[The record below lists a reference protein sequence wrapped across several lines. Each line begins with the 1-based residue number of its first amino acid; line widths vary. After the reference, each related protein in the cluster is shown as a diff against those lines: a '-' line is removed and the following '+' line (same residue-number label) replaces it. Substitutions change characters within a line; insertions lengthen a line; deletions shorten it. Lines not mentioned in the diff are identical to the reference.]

1 MKRVKIIGFDSLE
14 EAILEVAICR
24 GAVILRGA
32 MYDQNHDSQKGQ
44 YYSQYPGG
52 SNYDSGASTLHF
64 NDYFKILKNRIGI
77 ILTIFLLTTLTGYVV
92 TFHYLKKVYASTAQ
106 VSILKQNRDIEVF
119 KGNDTFFDPVYF
131 SSQIELIRS
140 KEILYK
146 VIEKLDLQKVWGK
159 QLTQSDYVLPK
170 EQTYDLFRLK
180 KMELDVKRGTYIIE
194 VLVYAEN
201 PAECAKIANTVAETY
216 IDWRKNE
223 ESFKYQR
230 GLDNL
235 SQQVEKQREDV
246 KKARDS
252 VEELRKTY
260 GLDIVAGSGKD
271 QQLND
276 AELQRK
282 TTRLEELK
290 SDMIARRVRYE
301 QLEKLPADR
310 LIDTLPALGLEDT
323 NLTQIRQNQL
333 SIEAEVSKIKN
344 SGLGVDHP
352 RVQSLEAQAKKLKEQ
367 VDSLVEGKRNALA
380 IDLKVSE
387 AKASELETEVKALT
401 STVRT
406 ERSAKLAPFIEAQEE
421 AERKQNI
428 LDALEVRFRQE
439 KAETK
444 IEGDPVKMIS
454 PASASDIDSPVKPR
468 KWLNMALSVFIG
480 LAIGILAAFF
490 IEYLDTSVKTMSD
503 VEKTLGLPVLAVI
516 PNGVKPLNKPSEDP
530 DYTESYR
537 ILRAKMN
544 LEDETMK
551 GTAITALSGGP
562 GEGKSTTLFN
572 LAVVCAQAGQRVAL
586 VDADL
591 RRPSVHKNAKIE
603 NTMGVADLI
612 QDNTIDPL
620 SLIFETGIP
629 NLFVMPAGDMP
640 SDQLG
645 TFNAVR
651 LRQILL
657 ALKSSYD
664 VVFIDSP
671 PILGVSDGSTIAREV
686 DQIVLVIQHRRY
698 PRDISIRAK
707 KAIEEVNIH
716 ITGVVLNSVK
726 VSSDDSYYY
735 YSSYSSYG
743 KKKKK
748 SKSSFM
754 AKISKK
760 ETTETNENTSS
771 DQF

>member
-1 MKRVKIIGFDSLE
+1 MLKR
-14 EAILEVAICR
+14 
-24 GAVILRGA
+24 A
-32 MYDQNHDSQKGQ
+32 MNDQNHDSQKEQ
-44 YYSQYPGG
+44 YYSQYSG
-52 SNYDSGASTLHF
+52 SNSYDSGGSTLHF

-77 ILTIFLLTTLTGYVV
+77 ILTIFLLTTITGYVV

-106 VSILKQNRDIEVF
+106 VSILKQDRDIEVF
-119 KGNDTFFDPVYF
+119 KGNDSFFDPVYF

-159 QLTQSDYVLPK
+159 QLTQSDYVLPID
-170 EQTYDLFRLK
+170 QTYDLFRLK

-194 VLVYAEN
+194 ILVYAEN

-235 SQQVEKQREDV
+235 SQQVERQREDV

-260 GLDIVAGSGKD
+260 GLDIVAGSAKD

-333 SIEAEVSKIKN
+333 SVEAEVSKIKN
-344 SGLGVDHP
+344 SGLGEDHP

-387 AKASELETEVKALT
+387 AKASELDAEVKALT

-406 ERSAKLAPFIEAQEE
+406 ERSAKLAPFIEAQDE
-421 AERKQNI
+421 ADRKQNI

-454 PASASDIDSPVKPR
+454 PASAAENPIKPR
-468 KWLNMALSVFIG
+468 KVLNMSLSAFIG

-544 LEDETMK
+544 LEDETMR
-551 GTAITALSGGP
+551 GAAITALSGGP

-586 VDADL
+586 IDADL
-591 RRPSVHKNAKIE
+591 RRPSVHKNARIE
-603 NTMGVADLI
+603 NAMGLADLI
-612 QDNTIDPL
+612 QDNHLDPL
-620 SLIFETGIP
+620 TLIFETGIP

-657 ALKSSYD
+657 ALKSNYD

-671 PILGVSDGSTIAREV
+671 PILGVSDGSTIAREA

-707 KAIEEVNIH
+707 KAIEEVNNRIS
-716 ITGVVLNSVK
+716 GVVLNSVK

-754 AKISKK
+754 EKISKK
-760 ETTETNENTSS
+760 ETTENNENTSS

>member
-1 MKRVKIIGFDSLE
+1 MN
-14 EAILEVAICR
+14 
-24 GAVILRGA
+24 
-32 MYDQNHDSQKGQ
+32 DQNYGSQN
-44 YYSQYPGG
+44 Y
-52 SNYDSGASTLHF
+52 SNYQGNNEYGAGASGLHF
-64 NDYFKILKNRIGI
+64 NDYFKIIKNRIGI
-77 ILTIFLLTTLTGYVV
+77 ILTIFLLTTITGYVV
-92 TFHYLKKVYASTAQ
+92 TFHYLKKIYSSTAQ

-119 KGNDTFFDPVYF
+119 KGSDSFFDPVYF
-131 SSQIELIRS
+131 ASQIELIRS
-140 KEILYK
+140 KEILLK
-146 VIEKLDLQKVWGK
+146 VMKKLELQKVWGK
-159 QLTQSDYVLPK
+159 QLAQTDYVLPE
-170 EQTYDLFRLK
+170 EQAYDLFRFK
-180 KMELDVKRGTYIIE
+180 KMELDVKRGTYVIE
-194 VLVYAEN
+194 ILVYGEN
-201 PAECAKIANTVAETY
+201 ANEAAMIANTVAETY

-223 ESFKYQR
+223 ETFKYQR
-230 GLDNL
+230 GMDNL
-235 SQQVEKQREDV
+235 SAQVEKQREDV
-246 KKARDS
+246 KKARDT

-260 GLDIVAGSGKD
+260 GLDIVAGSTKD

-282 TTRLEELK
+282 MTRLEDLK
-290 SDMIARRVRYE
+290 SDMIARRVRYD
-301 QLEKLPADR
+301 QLEKLPADK

-323 NLTQIRQNQL
+323 NLTAIRQNQL
-333 SIEAEVSKIKN
+333 GVEAEVSKIKN
-344 SGLGVDHP
+344 SGLGEDHP

-367 VDSLVEGKRNALA
+367 VDALVEGKRNALA

-387 AKASELETEVKALT
+387 AKAAELEQEVKALT
-401 STVRT
+401 MTVRS

-439 KAETK
+439 KADTK

-454 PASASDIDSPVKPR
+454 PASPAELPVKPR
-468 KWLNMALSVFIG
+468 KALNMALSVFIG
-480 LAIGILAAFF
+480 LVIGVLSAFF

-503 VEKTLGLPVLAVI
+503 VEKVLGLPVLAVI
-516 PNGVKPLNKPSEDP
+516 PSGIKALNKPNEDP
-530 DYTESYR
+530 DFTESYR

-551 GTAITALSGGP
+551 GATITALSGGP

-612 QDNTIDPL
+612 QDNAIDPL
-620 SLIFETGIP
+620 SLIFSTQIP

-645 TFNAVR
+645 TFNAIR
-651 LRQILL
+651 LREILA
-657 ALKSSYD
+657 ALKTEYD
-664 VVFIDSP
+664 IVFIDAP

-686 DQIVLVIQHRRY
+686 DQILLVIQHRRY

-707 KAIEEVNIH
+707 KAIEEVNPKIS
-716 ITGVVLNSVK
+716 GVVLNAVA
-726 VSSDDSYYY
+726 VNSDEAYYY

-748 SKSSFM
+748 T
-754 AKISKK
+754 KK
-760 ETTETNENTSS
+760 NLFEKEKKDNHETTSS

>member
-1 MKRVKIIGFDSLE
+1 MNDLNYG
-14 EAILEVAICR
+14 
-24 GAVILRGA
+24 
-32 MYDQNHDSQKGQ
+32 SQKTQ
-44 YYSQYPGG
+44 NYSNYPGTNDFG
-52 SNYDSGASTLHF
+52 GNASGLHF

-77 ILTIFLLTTLTGYVV
+77 ILTIFLLTTITGYVV
-92 TFHYLKKVYASTAQ
+92 TFHYLKKIYASTAQ

-119 KGNDTFFDPVYF
+119 KGNDSFFDPVYF
-131 SSQIELIRS
+131 ASQIELIRS

-146 VIEKLDLQKVWGK
+146 VIEKLDLQKVWGR
-159 QLTQSDYVLPK
+159 QLTQSDYLLPID
-170 EQTYDLFRLK
+170 QAYDLFRFK
-180 KMELDVKRGTYIIE
+180 KMELDVKRGTYVIE
-194 VLVYAEN
+194 ILVYSENSAE
-201 PAECAKIANTVAETY
+201 AAKIANTVAETY

-223 ESFKYQR
+223 ETFKYQR

-246 KKARDS
+246 KKSRDA

-260 GLDIVAGSGKD
+260 GLDIVAGSAKD

-290 SDMIARRVRYE
+290 SDMIARRVRYD
-301 QLEKLPADR
+301 QLEKLPADK
-310 LIDTLPALGLEDT
+310 LIDTLPALGLEDS
-323 NLTQIRQNQL
+323 NLTSIRQSQL
-333 SIEAEVSKIKN
+333 GIEAEVSKIKN
-344 SGLGVDHP
+344 SGLGEDHP

-387 AKASELETEVKALT
+387 AKASELEQEVKSLT
-401 STVRT
+401 ATVRS

-454 PASASDIDSPVKPR
+454 PASAAEYPVKPR
-468 KWLNMALSVFIG
+468 KLLNMALSVFIG
-480 LAIGILAAFF
+480 LAIGILSAFF

-503 VEKTLGLPVLAVI
+503 VEKVLGLPVLAVI
-516 PNGVKPLNKPSEDP
+516 PSGVKALNKPNEDP

-544 LEDETMK
+544 LEDETLQ
-551 GTAITALSGGP
+551 GACITALSGGP

-586 VDADL
+586 IDADL
-591 RRPSVHKNAKIE
+591 RRPSVHKNARIQ

-612 QDNTIDPL
+612 QDNSLDPL
-620 SLIFETGIP
+620 SLIFQTEIP
-629 NLFVMPAGDMP
+629 NLFVMSAGEMP
-640 SDQLG
+640 SEQLG
-645 TFNAVR
+645 AFNAVR
-651 LRQILL
+651 LRQIL
-657 ALKSSYD
+657 ASLKSAYD

-686 DQIVLVIQHRRY
+686 DQIILVIQHRRY
-698 PRDISIRAK
+698 PRDISLRAK
-707 KAIEEVNIH
+707 KAVEEVNPRIS
-716 ITGVVLNSVK
+716 GVVLNSVA
-726 VSSDDSYYY
+726 VNSDEAYYY

-748 SKSSFM
+748 TKNNFLG
-754 AKISKK
+754 KISAKANTENN
-760 ETTETNENTSS
+760 ETTSS

>member
-1 MKRVKIIGFDSLE
+1 MN
-14 EAILEVAICR
+14 
-24 GAVILRGA
+24 
-32 MYDQNHDSQKGQ
+32 DQNYGSQN
-44 YYSQYPGG
+44 Y
-52 SNYDSGASTLHF
+52 SNYQGNNEYGAGASGLHF
-64 NDYFKILKNRIGI
+64 NDYFKIIKNRIGI
-77 ILTIFLLTTLTGYVV
+77 ILTIFLLTTITGYVV
-92 TFHYLKKVYASTAQ
+92 TFHYLKKVYSSTAQ

-119 KGNDTFFDPVYF
+119 KGSDSFFDPVYF
-131 SSQIELIRS
+131 ASQIELIRS
-140 KEILYK
+140 KEILLK
-146 VIEKLDLQKVWGK
+146 VMKKLELQKVWGK
-159 QLTQSDYVLPK
+159 QLAQADYILPE
-170 EQTYDLFRLK
+170 EQAYDLFRFK
-180 KMELDVKRGTYIIE
+180 KMELDVKRGTYVIE
-194 VLVYAEN
+194 ILVYGEN
-201 PAECAKIANTVAETY
+201 ASEAAMIANTVAETY

-223 ESFKYQR
+223 ETFKYQR
-230 GLDNL
+230 GMDNL
-235 SQQVEKQREDV
+235 SAQVEKQREDV
-246 KKARDS
+246 KKARDT

-260 GLDIVAGSGKD
+260 GLDIVAGSTKD

-282 TTRLEELK
+282 MTRLEDLK
-290 SDMIARRVRYE
+290 SDMIARRVRYD
-301 QLEKLPADR
+301 QLEKLPADK

-323 NLTQIRQNQL
+323 NLTAIRQNQL
-333 SIEAEVSKIKN
+333 GVEAEVSKIKN
-344 SGLGVDHP
+344 SGLGEDHP

-367 VDSLVEGKRNALA
+367 VDALVEGKRNALA

-387 AKASELETEVKALT
+387 AKAAELEQEVKALT
-401 STVRT
+401 MTVRS

-439 KAETK
+439 KADTK

-454 PASASDIDSPVKPR
+454 PASPAEFPVKPR
-468 KWLNMALSVFIG
+468 KALNMALSVFIG
-480 LAIGILAAFF
+480 LVIGVLSAFF

-503 VEKTLGLPVLAVI
+503 VEKVLGLPVLAVI
-516 PNGVKPLNKPSEDP
+516 PKGIRALNKPNEDP
-530 DYTESYR
+530 DFTESYR

-551 GTAITALSGGP
+551 GAAITALSGGP

-586 VDADL
+586 VDVDL

-620 SLIFETGIP
+620 SLIFSTPIP

-645 TFNAVR
+645 TFNAIR
-651 LRQILL
+651 LREILA
-657 ALKSSYD
+657 ALKSEYD
-664 VVFIDSP
+664 IVFIDSP

-686 DQIVLVIQHRRY
+686 DQILLVIQHRRY

-707 KAIEEVNIH
+707 KAIEEVNPKIA
-716 ITGVVLNSVK
+716 GVVLNSVA
-726 VSSDDSYYY
+726 VNSDEAYYY

-748 SKSSFM
+748 T
-754 AKISKK
+754 KK
-760 ETTETNENTSS
+760 NLFEKEKKDNNETTSS